1 MLTGINRAFPYVDAD
16 AVEPLVE
23 KVSPALFA
31 IAHSPNLGGALQALA
46 LLLQL
51 LSARAAVSD
60 RFYRALYSVLL
71 HPGAPR
77 GSSAAAGQL
86 LSLTYRA
93 LKDDPRPAR
102 AAAIVKRLLQVASHA
117 PAPFACG
124 SLMLVSELLKHKPSH
139 WDAVRQPREGEDG
152 DDVERFV
159 DEDDSD
165 DENATAA
172 ATKKKRTKKGT
183 DQASDD
189 DSDDDAEARASE
201 SDSDSEAVR
210 ARRADA
216 ASAASAASRRYD
228 MSKRDP
234 LYARA
239 DASCWWE
246 LATLERNVHP
256 SVAAMARSLLYGTS
270 VEYSGDPLAD
280 MTLASFLDKWLQKK
294 PKRAKGGKS
303 STMAKRRDE
312 EAYAERAATAPGTAE
327 FAALTEDEVDPSEV
341 FFHRYYAT
349 KTEGKKKKKK
359 KGDEDKGPE
368 DSDASD
374 DASDDDD
381 EIAERRKKKA
391 AKAGLEG
398 FENEDDEADSD
409 EDVDLGDLELPDS
422 EDEDEDDDEG
432 GGGGKASS
440 RRLKSSGLDAK
451 EAGFGGADD
460 DAVDEAMDDEERKE
474 EAAAD
479 ADRFNYDALAAAYGA
494 KPGYLLKQMRE
505 AREAEEAEEEEEEE
519 EEDDGVQV
527 WEYEGG
533 EDEEEEDGEDVG
545 IEEDGGDEE
554 DEDEDV
560 DGASSSDA
568 SDDASD
574 SDASHDTSDSE
585 PVPTPAAASEPIT
598 LTAAVP
604 GAGGKNRG
612 IDMTFASLDDYESM
626 IEADLRENPPAQSD
640 DDEED
645 GEDGEDDDQLDAA
658 LASDDEVDEK
668 QKTPSPKQP
677 TPRRVTRSSMR
688 ARSPTGETP
697 AAKKRRR

>member
-1 MLTGINRAFPYVDAD
+1 M
-16 AVEPLVE
+16 EPLVE

-46 LLLQL
+46 LLLQ
-51 LSARAAVSD
+51 SSRARLFPIVFIARCGAS
-60 RFYRALYSVLL
+60 
-71 HPGAPR
+71 PGAPR

-93 LKDDPRPAR
+93 PKDDPRPAR

-210 ARRADA
+210 ARREDAD
-216 ASAASAASRRYD
+216 SAASAASRRYD

-359 KGDEDKGPE
+359 GDEDKGPE

-440 RRLKSSGLDAK
+440 RG
-451 EAGFGGADD
+451 
-460 DAVDEAMDDEERKE
+460 
-474 EAAAD
+474 
-479 ADRFNYDALAAAYGA
+479 
-494 KPGYLLKQMRE
+494 
-505 AREAEEAEEEEEEE
+505 
-519 EEDDGVQV
+519 
-527 WEYEGG
+527 
-533 EDEEEEDGEDVG
+533 
-545 IEEDGGDEE
+545 
-554 DEDEDV
+554 
-560 DGASSSDA
+560 
-568 SDDASD
+568 
-574 SDASHDTSDSE
+574 
-585 PVPTPAAASEPIT
+585 
-598 LTAAVP
+598 
-604 GAGGKNRG
+604 
-612 IDMTFASLDDYESM
+612 
-626 IEADLRENPPAQSD
+626 
-640 DDEED
+640 
-645 GEDGEDDDQLDAA
+645 
-658 LASDDEVDEK
+658 
-668 QKTPSPKQP
+668 
-677 TPRRVTRSSMR
+677 
-688 ARSPTGETP
+688 
-697 AAKKRRR
+697 